1 MLCFFFFFFQMHEN
15 KYLHLPV
22 VDVDASTVVGVVNV
36 MEILQATAGDKGSAR
51 YYYTPMLCCG
61 TDPCNRFL
69 HLTGLLS
76 KRHALLLHRTTPLA
90 PPSQSSVG

>member
-1 MLCFFFFFFQMHEN
+1 MLCCVVFFFFQMHEN

-51 YYYTPMLCCG
+51 YYYTLYSYVVLRYGPLQQ
-61 TDPCNRFL
+61 T
-69 HLTGLLS
+69 LS
-76 KRHALLLHRTTPLA
+76 I
-90 PPSQSSVG
+90 